1 MKSKGAAYAG
11 RFLILL
17 TVGLAIYSGLY
28 QLEVIQMEPLSSMIV
43 VLVNGLLFGVGTLI
57 IAPGLN
63 RTAENFVMRFLILTT
78 LQMIAL
84 LSVIVALI
92 YIQFEDFR
100 TIVIHS
106 LALFLFFMIFQ
117 SFLLVRYS
125 RL

>member
-1 MKSKGAAYAG
+1 MKSKGVAYAG

-17 TVGLAIYSGLY
+17 TMGLAIYSGLY
-28 QLEVIQMEPLSSMIV
+28 QLDWIHSEPLSRLIV
-43 VLVNGLLFGVGTLI
+43 VMVNGVLFGLGTLI

-63 RTAENFVMRFLILTT
+63 KSAHNFVMRFLILTT
-78 LQMIAL
+78 VQMIAL

-92 YIQFEDFR
+92 YIQFNDFR
-100 TIVIHS
+100 TIVIHA

>member
-1 MKSKGAAYAG
+1 MKSKGVAYAG
-11 RFLILL
+11 RFIILF
-17 TVGLAIYSGLY
+17 TMGLAIYSGLY
-28 QLEVIQMEPLSSMIV
+28 QLDWIHSEPLSRLIV
-43 VLVNGLLFGVGTLI
+43 VMVNGVLFGLGTLI

-63 RTAENFVMRFLILTT
+63 KSAHNFVMRFLILTT
-78 LQMIAL
+78 VQMIAL

-92 YIQFEDFR
+92 YIQFNDFR
-100 TIVIHS
+100 TIVIHA